1 MHKRGEASSYGLP
14 PPSLFPAQVWRD
26 GQKKH
31 VYVYRFLS
39 SGSIEEKVF
48 QRQLSKGMGG
58 EGGELS
64 QGGGGNDGREAGLA
78 RGAGSPAKDGIFHI
92 WLRTG

>member
-1 MHKRGEASSYGLP
+1 M
-14 PPSLFPAQVWRD
+14 WRD

-48 QRQLSKGMGG
+48 QRQLSKGEPPIFVHIDVSFRLNCSLFHPT
-58 EGGELS
+58 EGLQSLVSKNGKATAAVMSTEL
-64 QGGGGNDGREAGLA
+64 
-78 RGAGSPAKDGIFHI
+78 
-92 WLRTG
+92 LR